1 MSMMFDLR
9 IWGRWMDKGG
19 DKQRLGCQ
27 RLGCGMSC
35 LLLIMTKYKNA
46 GKPSQFAVL
55 QGGRDQENLSST
67 QSLVDA
73 KKQQR
78 PLSSEGSM

>member
-19 DKQRLGCQ
+19 DKQ